1 MDNVGISS
9 VVMMFLLPLLAVLVL
24 NASAEKLRQEQ
35 PFLALPR
42 KLGGSE
48 EMTMEWHP
56 ISASVPNIC
65 RKDNGKGVNFP
76 DARVPWQLETKLG
89 MTIVACGVAQVPVA
103 KEREATVFIMKENGD
118 MHSENDS
125 AIQFKLCEHLPWYL
139 YDTEEWLDLERTRK
153 GRCVRV
159 TEQESSLFRN
169 IFFISEDKLPLPKKT
184 SDSGLLILPE
194 KLSLPTLLGT
204 DKLDELVQFRFDW
217 VDPEKAPLQFDL
229 TQSQTMKL
237 RVVRKTE
244 TTIKL
249 SQSSVQCDPDAKPI
263 YVEYDVNMVLRPGD
277 VKFESGGAR
286 ISVYFSMADGRP
298 LFLESAVNTHDID
311 LSEESLN
318 DGTVTL
324 TTKVGVTL
332 TTKMDSPG
340 FLRLLTAP
348 HYTLRQDVPI
358 KHSRKEYDWATK
370 IIGRT

>member
-1 MDNVGISS
+1 METCTWRMTQQYSSSCASIFRGIYTTRKSGS
-9 VVMMFLLPLLAVLVL
+9 TLREPGRAG
-24 NASAEKLRQEQ
+24 ASALLSKNQACLGTY
-35 PFLALPR
+35 FLYPR
-42 KLGGSE
+42 
-48 EMTMEWHP
+48 
-56 ISASVPNIC
+56 ISFHC
-65 RKDNGKGVNFP
+65 QRK
-76 DARVPWQLETKLG
+76 RLT
-89 MTIVACGVAQVPVA
+89 
-103 KEREATVFIMKENGD
+103 
-118 MHSENDS
+118 
-125 AIQFKLCEHLPWYL
+125 
-139 YDTEEWLDLERTRK
+139 
-153 GRCVRV
+153 
-159 TEQESSLFRN
+159 
-169 IFFISEDKLPLPKKT
+169 
-184 SDSGLLILPE
+184 GLLILPE